1 MADTFDRLKSALAD
15 RYAIQEEIGAGGM
28 ATVYLAE
35 DLKHHR
41 RVAVKVLRPELA
53 AIIGAERFLKE
64 IEVTANLQH
73 PHILP
78 LHDSGEADGLLFYV
92 IPYVAGGS
100 LRDKLH
106 AEGRLSLDDALGVAR
121 SVAGALDFA
130 HKQGVIHRDVKPEN
144 ILLHEGEAVVADF
157 GIALAVQTVGGPR
170 MTQAGFPLG
179 TPHYMSPE
187 QGSGD
192 LEIGP
197 ATDIYALGCVVYECL
212 VGAPPFTGLTAQSII
227 SKRFTEDPPAIA
239 EHRPDVPDAVGQAV
253 ARALARRPQDRFA
266 TSGDFVAALTS
277 PGSPQSADQVE
288 PVSSGQPS
296 DPSPAG
302 RVAGTVSS
310 LDQEIR
316 FCSARD
322 GVSIAYAE
330 IGDGPPLVKA
340 ANWLNHLEFDWRVPM
355 WRHWLLDLARHN
367 RLIRYDERGCGLS
380 DWDVEDISFE
390 AWVSDLE
397 AVVDAVGLDRFA
409 LLGIS
414 QGGPI
419 AMTYAARH
427 PERVTR
433 LVLHG
438 TYLRGWGRRG
448 LSDDALAQRNL
459 ELDLIRVG
467 WGQKTSAFRQVFTTI
482 FFPDAP
488 VEQLDW
494 FDELQRRSAS
504 PENAVRLMDAIGQI
518 DVTDVAPQLS
528 VPTLVLHCTDDA
540 RVAAKEGRR
549 VASAIPGAKFVP
561 LASKNHIPLESE
573 PAWQEFLEA
582 VRSFLGSEENEEGQR

>member
-1 MADTFDRLKSALAD
+1 MTDTFDRLKTALAD
-15 RYAIQEEIGAGGM
+15 GYAIQEEIGAGGM
-28 ATVYLAE
+28 ATVYLAK
-35 DLKHHR
+35 DLKLHR
-41 RVAVKVLRPELA
+41 KVAVKVLRPELA
-53 AIIGAERFLKE
+53 SVGGPEGFLRE
-64 IEVTANLQH
+64 IEISANLNH
-73 PHILP
+73 PHILS
-78 LHDSGEADGLLFYV
+78 LFDSGEADGFLYFV
-92 IPYVAGGS
+92 MPYVEGES
-100 LRDKLH
+100 LREKLNREKPL
-106 AEGRLSLDDALGVAR
+106 AIDEALEIAKT
-121 SVAGALDFA
+121 VAGALDYA
-130 HKQGVIHRDVKPEN
+130 HEQGVVHRDIKPEN
-144 ILLHEGEAVVADF
+144 ILLHKGEVLVADF
-157 GIALAVQTVGGPR
+157 GIALAVQTIGGPR
-170 MTQAGFPLG
+170 MTQAGFPIG

-288 PVSSGQPS
+288 PASSGHPS

-302 RVAGTVSS
+302 RVASAVSS

-427 PERVTR
+427 PERVTH

-438 TYLRGWGRRG
+438 TYLRGRRRRG
-448 LSDDALAQRNL
+448 LSGDALAQRNL
-459 ELDLIRVG
+459 ELDLVRVG

-504 PENAVRLMDAIGQI
+504 PENAVRVIDSFAQI
-518 DVTDVAPQLS
+518 DVTDLAPQLS

-540 RVAAKEGRR
+540 RLAAKEGRR

-582 VRSFLGSEENEEGQR
+582 VRRFLGSEGDEGNE